1 MRQSEINDLW
11 VGDKLT
17 VKGTS
22 IAGTFEGVEGE
33 MVVIKMK
40 GERLVVHHREVE
52 LAKEESS
59 EDEKLEALSK
69 ELAEPKRQTGLHD
82 IPSSIDLH
90 IESLK
95 PHYRNAEPIR
105 ILQVQMAEVRKF
117 MDGAIEAGLKRV
129 TIVHGK
135 GKGTL
140 KAEVEHLLKSSYKDA
155 VHLIIPLN
163 EGTTEVWL
171 V

>member
-1 MRQSEINDLW
+1 
-11 VGDKLT
+11 
-17 VKGTS
+17 
-22 IAGTFEGVEGE
+22 
-33 MVVIKMK
+33 
-40 GERLVVHHREVE
+40 
-52 LAKEESS
+52 
-59 EDEKLEALSK
+59 
-69 ELAEPKRQTGLHD
+69 
-82 IPSSIDLH
+82 
-90 IESLK
+90 
-95 PHYRNAEPIR
+95 
-105 ILQVQMAEVRKF
+105 MAEVRKF